1 MNVQMQLLKTDETL
15 AALTATSNFIGQLI
29 VRLFSI
35 FNKENI
41 ERKVLYVHDNI
52 SKWHTHLLVHPT
64 ELTDRN
70 KRTENHVTASCLSF
84 ITG

>member
-1 MNVQMQLLKTDETL
+1 MQLFQTDETL

-35 FNKENI
+35 FNKEII
-41 ERKVLYVHDNI
+41 ERKDVYVHDII
-52 SKWHTHLLVHPT
+52 SKWHTHLLMHLT

-70 KRTENHVTASCLSF
+70 TCTENHVLSF
-84 ITG
+84 VFIIYH